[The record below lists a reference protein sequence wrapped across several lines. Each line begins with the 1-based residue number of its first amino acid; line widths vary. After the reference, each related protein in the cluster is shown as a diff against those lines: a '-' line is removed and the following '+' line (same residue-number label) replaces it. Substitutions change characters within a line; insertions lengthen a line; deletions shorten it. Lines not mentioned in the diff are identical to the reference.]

1 MNLYEKIIEAY
12 PELNDSHFGSRSQ
25 ILLQDDSD
33 GVGAYIAKWE
43 YSKPIPKDLILGKP
57 SK

>member
-1 MNLYEKIIEAY
+1 MELWEKIIEAY
-12 PELNDSHFGSRSQ
+12 PELNNEDFDLRKGS

-43 YSKPIPKDLILGKP
+43 YSKPIPEGLSLGKP
-57 SK
+57 

>member
-1 MNLYEKIIEAY
+1 MTLYEQIIAIY
-12 PELNDSHFGSRSQ
+12 PELTDNDFHASFGS

-43 YSKPIPKDLILGKP
+43 YSKPIPKGLKLGK
-57 SK
+57 